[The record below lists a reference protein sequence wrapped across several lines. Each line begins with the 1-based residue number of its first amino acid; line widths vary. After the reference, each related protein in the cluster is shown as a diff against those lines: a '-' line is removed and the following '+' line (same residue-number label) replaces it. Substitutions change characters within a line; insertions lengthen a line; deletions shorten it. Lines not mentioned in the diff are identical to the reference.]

1 MWQMTQALIFPDHG
15 RQMTHD
21 PDYYPDPFVFKP
33 KRYLEENG
41 HVPEPD
47 PRAIAFGFGR
57 R

>member
-1 MWQMTQALIFPDHG
+1 MTQALIFPDHG

-33 KRYLEENG
+33 ERYLEESG